1 MLFNHVCCGICGDY
15 LKGAIL
21 VHRLFP
27 VLTSTA
33 YLTVIAAGIAQ
44 QAHAAEPLPVELVPV
59 ITSEIGVEVRL
70 TGTLEAVDSVDL
82 GFREGGRVTDMLVR
96 EGDHFRQGD
105 VLARIDPLQF
115 QQALNVAEASL
126 AAAVATQEQ
135 AQQAADRAQ
144 AMLDRGVG
152 TRAARDTARQ
162 MLSAAHTQTEQAETS
177 LDQARRSLEDTELVA
192 PFDGVVTMRSG
203 EAGQVVGPAQAVLS
217 LASMSGLEAVFLTPD
232 MAHLKDAMGAAAA
245 LDMIDVEA
253 PPMMARVTE
262 ISPLIDAQT
271 GSVRLRARVED
282 APDDVSLLGAMVRG
296 RIVLSVGEAV
306 EIPWT
311 ALTSGEGGPAV
322 WVLDEAKRAELRHVE
337 IERFDDGKVFLSGGV
352 EPGEVVVAAGSQML
366 FPGREVVDVESG
378 L

>member
-1 MLFNHVCCGICGDY
+1 M
-15 LKGAIL
+15 